1 MNSNRKTAI
10 IVGSLILIAYGVL
23 ASSIIE
29 SKIIGMIFELISG
42 VAVISIAVLMFPIF
56 KPYNKRLTLIYL
68 VFKTIEGALM
78 IIAGFLFLSINTLL
92 LGARDWIYVFHPYI
106 FILSALMFYYLLY
119 KSKLIPR
126 FISVWGVIALI
137 LLLIIN
143 LLEITG
149 YSFAM
154 SIYLY
159 FSIMLNEVFLAIWLI
174 IRGFNPPAIASGS
187 AKQI

>member
-42 VAVISIAVLMFPIF
+42 VAVISIA
-56 KPYNKRLTLIYL
+56 
-68 VFKTIEGALM
+68 
-78 IIAGFLFLSINTLL
+78 
-92 LGARDWIYVFHPYI
+92 
-106 FILSALMFYYLLY
+106 
-119 KSKLIPR
+119 
-126 FISVWGVIALI
+126 LI

-159 FSIMLNEVFLAIWLI
+159 FPIMLNEVFLAIWLI